1 MKKFLLL
8 LALAFAVLPAA
19 SQSKLDLLSKAQ
31 LRTKRLELAKMS
43 DSQFSQ
49 KMKALKRSL
58 GVPTSNMLAIIRL
71 NEGYTE
77 QDLQDKGV
85 TVLRCSHG
93 FAFVAVLIDQV
104 EQVSQLKCVRHMQL
118 SRTMKPML
126 KNARA
131 LTGVDKIHQGLNL
144 TQAYTGK
151 GVIAGIV
158 DGGIDPNHINFQ
170 DANGNSRI
178 GQFEYLTINPNATNY
193 EEYVI
198 PKVYDATNISKFTTD
213 DKTSFH
219 GTHTMGIMAGGYRG
233 ELNVAEADVST
244 GTSKISSMANPYY
257 GVAYESEIAAA
268 CGELYDIVIA
278 KGVEDILMYAD
289 DQKKPCVVNLSLGSN
304 TGTHDGTGVI
314 NQFFDEL
321 VADYNAIIC
330 VSAGNEGDMN
340 IACNKTFTDSDTELK
355 TFIEGYDTEI
365 NNETRYARAGSTEI
379 YSNDNTPFEITCV
392 VYNSSRKKNT
402 RVFSLSI
409 EDATK
414 GIGKYWV
421 TSNDY
426 KATDTDILD
435 ETLTKY
441 FEGYIGMIWNYD
453 ESSNRFQVVVD
464 YMLINTAANDGRY
477 KVGFIVNGKAGQRV
491 DAYGDAQFSYFSN
504 NDIEGWDDGMN
515 NGSISD
521 LATGNSLLVVG
532 SYNSASEWGALNEY
546 MYKAT
551 YDTEVNEV
559 TKFSSYGTLID
570 GRNLPHVLAPG
581 AIIISSMNHYYE
593 TAGYA
598 DEAATSAVVPTTSR
612 KDSFGWAMGTSMA
625 SPHVAG
631 AIALWLEADPD
642 LTLNDVKD
650 IIAQTAHKDQYT
662 DLEPDQVK
670 VGAGKFDAYEGLKEV
685 IRRKEA
691 GIGSVNADD
700 NRLVVQPTGER
711 SFKVFL
717 ADAKNIN
724 TTVYTT
730 MGACV
735 LQQRAEGN
743 EDTINLEALTPGYY
757 VVNVNGRHSK
767 CIVVK

>member
-49 KMKALKRSL
+49 KMKALKRGL
-58 GVPTSNMLAIIRL
+58 GVPNSNMLAIIRL
-71 NEGYTE
+71 NDGYTE
-77 QDLQDKGV
+77 QDLQNEGV
-85 TVLRCSHG
+85 TVLRSSHG
-93 FAFVAVLIDQV
+93 FAFVAVPAEQV
-104 EQVSQLKCVRHMQL
+104 EKVSQLKCVRHMQL

-170 DANGNSRI
+170 DADGNSRI
-178 GQFEYLTINPNATNY
+178 NHFEYLTIDPNATSTDKC
-193 EEYVI
+193 VI
-198 PKVYDATNISKFTTD
+198 HKVYDATTINKFTTD
-213 DKTSFH
+213 DNSSYH
-219 GTHTMGIMAGGYRG
+219 GTHTMGIMAGGYRD

-244 GTSKISSMANPYY
+244 GLATISSMANPYY

-278 KGVEDILMYAD
+278 TGVEDILMYAD
-289 DQKKPCVVNLSLGSN
+289 KENKPSVINLSLGSN

-314 NQFFDEL
+314 NQFFDALAAE
-321 VADYNAIIC
+321 YNAIIC

-340 IACNKTFTDSDTELK
+340 IACNKTFTSSDTQLK
-355 TFIEGYDTEI
+355 SFIEGYDAELTSG
-365 NNETRYARAGSTEI
+365 TRYARAGSTEI

-392 VYNSSRKKNT
+392 VYNSSRNKNSK
-402 RVFSLSI
+402 VFSLSI
-409 EDATK
+409 EDSTK

-421 TSNDY
+421 TSDDY

-435 ETLTKY
+435 ETLAKY
-441 FEGYIGMIWNYD
+441 FDGYIGMIWNY
-453 ESSNRFQVVVD
+453 EEYSNRFQVVVD
-464 YMLINTAANDGRY
+464 YMLINTDANDGRY
-477 KVGFIVNGKAGQRV
+477 KVGFIVTGKAGQRV
-491 DAYGDAQFSYFSN
+491 DAYGDAQFSYFSDN
-504 NDIEGWDDGMN
+504 GIEGWDDGMN

-532 SYNSASEWGALNEY
+532 SYNSASEWGALDGN

-581 AIIISSMNHYYE
+581 AIIISSMSHYYE
-593 TAGYA
+593 KAGYT

-642 LTLNDVKD
+642 LTLNDVKE

-735 LQQRAEGN
+735 LSQHAEGN
-743 EDTINLEALTPGYY
+743 EDTINLDALTPGYY